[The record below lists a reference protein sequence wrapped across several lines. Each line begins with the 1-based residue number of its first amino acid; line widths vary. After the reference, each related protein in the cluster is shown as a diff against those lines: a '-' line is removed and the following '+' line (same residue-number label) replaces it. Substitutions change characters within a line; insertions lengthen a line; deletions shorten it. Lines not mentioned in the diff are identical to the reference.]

1 MVSNGHPTK
10 IAQFATMEEE
20 PNVVLA
26 PEEIATLGSLMSQY
40 DQLLAD
46 MDNLNLQIETLLKS
60 EPPASP
66 VADQE

>member
-1 MVSNGHPTK
+1 MVSNGHPTE

-46 MDNLNLQIETLLKS
+46 MDHLNSQIEMLLNS

>member
-1 MVSNGHPTK
+1 MVSSDQPVTVAK
-10 IAQFATMEEE
+10 LATIDEE

-46 MDNLNLQIETLLKS
+46 MDALNLQIETLLKAES
-60 EPPASP
+60 PAVP

>member
-1 MVSNGHPTK
+1 MVSSDQPVTVAK
-10 IAQFATMEEE
+10 LATIDEE

-46 MDNLNLQIETLLKS
+46 RDAQNLQIETLLKAES
-60 EPPASP
+60 PAVP